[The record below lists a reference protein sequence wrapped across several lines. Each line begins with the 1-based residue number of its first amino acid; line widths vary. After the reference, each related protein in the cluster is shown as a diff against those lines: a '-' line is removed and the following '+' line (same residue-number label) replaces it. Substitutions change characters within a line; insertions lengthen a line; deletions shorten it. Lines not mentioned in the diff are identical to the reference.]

1 VVAAAVSDDSG
12 RLLIARRPPDTH
24 QGGKWEFPGGKVEEG
39 EAPLDALARELHEE
53 LGIRART
60 FDPLI
65 TVLHDYPDKR
75 VRLEVWRVVSFDG
88 VAIGLEGQEVRWVTT
103 KGLRAYEFPDANLPV
118 LAALELPDR
127 YLITPDPEGDTDEF
141 LRMLERALGRGVSLV
156 QFRATNREQVE
167 YEALAVEVVEIC
179 RSANA
184 RLLLNTNPARA
195 LALGA
200 DGVHLN
206 ARRLQQ
212 YRTRPL
218 PRDMIVGTSCHD
230 TAELRL
236 AASCDADFAVLSPVR
251 ATPSHPG
258 VKSLGWETFQDLC
271 LGARMPVYAL
281 GGVGV
286 GDIPRTRACGGQ
298 GIAAIRGLWHSEHRS
313 N

>member
-12 RLLIARRPPDTH
+12 RLLIARRPADTH

-39 EAPLDALARELHEE
+39 ETPLDALARELHEE

-65 TVLHDYPDKR
+65 TVLHDYPDQR

-88 VAIGLEGQEVRWVTT
+88 AATGLEGQEVRWVTT
-103 KGLRAYEFPDANLPV
+103 KDLRAYEFPDANLPV
-118 LAALELPDR
+118 LAALGLPDR
-127 YLITPDPEGDTDEF
+127 YLITPDPEGDADEF
-141 LRMLERALGRGVSLV
+141 LRKLKRALGRGVSLI
-156 QFRATNREQVE
+156 QFRATNREQAE
-167 YEALAVEVVEIC
+167 YEALAVEVVQIC

-184 RLLLNTNPARA
+184 RLLLNANPARA

-218 PRDMIVGTSCHD
+218 PRGMIVGASCHD

-236 AASCDADFAVLSPVR
+236 AASCGADFAVLSPVR

-258 VKSLGWETFQDLC
+258 AKSLEWKTFQDLC

-281 GGVGV
+281 GGVGE
-286 GDIPRTRACGGQ
+286 GDISRARACGGQ
-298 GIAAIRGLWHSEHRS
+298 GIAAIRGLWDS
-313 N
+313 